1 MTTTF
6 ATRTAQT
13 WRVLIIDDSPDDRAE
28 VRRLLLRGSERRY
41 ELTEAETGAVG
52 LRALRDAD
60 DLPECVVLD
69 YNLPDMDAV
78 EVLAAL
84 ADPNGLTVCPVVV
97 LTGSVGH
104 EYSRAVIQAGAQD
117 YLGKGW
123 MTPESLTRAVENAAE
138 RWAMSHELF
147 REKANVKAG
156 AERLRLVIEVAGLGV
171 VSIDYASDSCTPDA
185 TAAVL
190 FGMHPG
196 MAVPRSAIYNRFH
209 PADRDDVSRL
219 YERSL
224 DPAGDGT
231 IVADHR
237 VVRPD
242 GSIKWLS
249 VKKQTVFGEVAGV
262 RRPVSGV
269 LAAMDITSKKMAEF
283 ELQASE
289 QRTRLA
295 TEATRVGIWEWN
307 IVTNRIRWD
316 TQMFNLYGIPPTP
329 DGIIQYIDW
338 NAALLAEDL
347 AANEATLQD
356 TIRRGKSSTRNF
368 SIRRRADG
376 ERRVIESVETARTNA
391 DGVVEWVLGTNLD
404 ITERR
409 QSENTLRESEARLG
423 GILRHSPAGIIQT
436 DAAGRLIMVNP
447 RWCEML
453 GYPEAEMVGRNILEI
468 THASYL
474 GATAEAFDR
483 LAAGGPDFQSEEVYS
498 RKDGSLLSAQS
509 NVAAIRS
516 PAGEFLGI
524 IAVILDISKQLRS
537 KEKLRQL
544 AAELAEA
551 DRRKD
556 LFLATL
562 AHELRNPLAPLC
574 NGLQVMKR
582 SLDNSPALEKVRA
595 MMDRQLTQL
604 VRLVDDL
611 LDVSRITQGK
621 LDLRKERIDLRTVVD
636 AAVETCRPV
645 IEQAGH
651 ELAVVMP
658 DAPVFVDGDAA
669 RLSQVMSNLLNNATK
684 YTHRGGSIRL
694 VVSRQRGMAQVSV
707 KDNGIGIPP
716 AMLDKVFGMFTQVD
730 GPLEKTTGGL
740 GIGLS
745 LVKGLLEMHNGTI
758 EAKSAGKAMGSEFV
772 FLLPLAMDAG
782 AEPGSYN
789 GLAIDV
795 APSALRR
802 ILVVDDN
809 VDAADS
815 LGELLEMLGNEVR
828 TAHDGEAG
836 VAVAEQFRPD
846 VMLMDIGMP
855 KLNGYEAARRIR
867 QHAWGQGI
875 LLVALTGWGQEDE
888 RKKSADAGFDHHLV
902 KPVRLD
908 DLTQLISA

>member
-1 MTTTF
+1 MITTY
-6 ATRTAQT
+6 APSASQT
-13 WRVLIIDDSPDDRAE
+13 WRVLVIDDSPDDRAE

-41 ELTEAETGAVG
+41 ALTEADTGAAG
-52 LRALRDAD
+52 LRALRDGNE
-60 DLPECVVLD
+60 LPECVVLD
-69 YNLPDMDAV
+69 YNMPDMDAV
-78 EVLAAL
+78 EVLSSL
-84 ADPNGLTVCPVVV
+84 AGPNGLTVCPVVV
-97 LTGSVGH
+97 LTGSVGY
-104 EYSRAVIQAGAQD
+104 EFSRAVLKAGAQD

-123 MTPESLTRAVENAAE
+123 MTPESLTRAVENATE
-138 RWAMSHELF
+138 RWAMSQELL
-147 REKANVKAG
+147 REKENVKAG
-156 AERLRLVIEVAGLGV
+156 AEQLQLVIEVAGLGV
-171 VSIDYASDSCTPDA
+171 VSIDYAADTSTPDA

-190 FGMHPG
+190 FGLESG
-196 MAVPRSAIYNRFH
+196 IAVPRSVIDDRLH
-209 PADRDDVSRL
+209 PADRTEVLRL

-224 DPAGDGT
+224 DPTGSGT
-231 IVADHR
+231 VVVDHKIVHS
-237 VVRPD
+237 D
-242 GSIKWLS
+242 GSTKWLS
-249 VKKQTVFGEVAGV
+249 VKKQTVFGDVAGV

-269 LAAMDITSKKMAEF
+269 LAAMDITAKKMAEF
-283 ELQASE
+283 DLQASE
-289 QRTRLA
+289 QRMRLA

-307 IVTNRIRWD
+307 ILTNTIRWD
-316 TQMFNLYGIPPTP
+316 SQMFCIYGIPPTS
-329 DGIIQYIDW
+329 DGLVRYLDW
-338 NAALLAEDL
+338 NEALLADDL

-356 TIRRGKSSTRNF
+356 TIRRRTSSTRSF
-368 SIRRRADG
+368 SICRRIDG
-376 ERRVIESVETARTNA
+376 ETRIIESVETARTNA

-404 ITERR
+404 ITDRK

-436 DAAGRLIMVNP
+436 DAAGCLIMVNP

-453 GYPEAEMVGRNILEI
+453 GYPEAEMLGRNILEI
-468 THASYL
+468 THSSYL
-474 GATAEAFDR
+474 ASTAEAFDR

-516 PAGEFLGI
+516 PAGQFLGI
-524 IAVILDISKQLRS
+524 IAVILDISKHLQA
-537 KEKLRQL
+537 KEKLRLL
-544 AAELAEA
+544 AAELSEA
-551 DRRKD
+551 DRSKD

-562 AHELRNPLAPLC
+562 AHELRNPLAPLS

-582 SLDNSPALEKVRA
+582 SLNDSAALEKVRA
-595 MMDRQLTQL
+595 MMDRQLNQL

-621 LDLRKERIDLRTVVD
+621 LDLRKERIDLRAVVD

-651 ELAVVMP
+651 ELAVVIP
-658 DAPVFVDGDAA
+658 DDPIFVDGDAT
-669 RLSQVMSNLLNNATK
+669 RLAQVMSNLLNNSTK

-694 VVSRQRGMAQVSV
+694 MVSHYRGMVEVSV
-707 KDNGIGIPP
+707 KDNGVGIPP
-716 AMLDKVFGMFTQVD
+716 AMLTKVFGMFTQVD
-730 GPLEKTTGGL
+730 RTLERTTGGL

-758 EAKSAGKAMGSEFV
+758 EAKSDGDGMGSEFV
-772 FLLPLAMDAG
+772 FLLPVMDDAG
-782 AEPGSYN
+782 ASSDSKN
-789 GLAIDV
+789 GQTNEFVPTD
-795 APSALRR
+795 LRR

-815 LGELLEMLGNEVR
+815 LGQLLAMLGNEVR

-836 VAVAEQFRPD
+836 IAVAEQFRPD

-867 QHAWGQGI
+867 QQTWGQDM

-902 KPVRLD
+902 KPVKLD
-908 DLTQLISA
+908 DLTQLMSA

>member
-1 MTTTF
+1 
-6 ATRTAQT
+6 
-13 WRVLIIDDSPDDRAE
+13 
-28 VRRLLLRGSERRY
+28 
-41 ELTEAETGAVG
+41 
-52 LRALRDAD
+52 
-60 DLPECVVLD
+60 
-69 YNLPDMDAV
+69 
-78 EVLAAL
+78 
-84 ADPNGLTVCPVVV
+84 
-97 LTGSVGH
+97 
-104 EYSRAVIQAGAQD
+104 
-117 YLGKGW
+117 
-123 MTPESLTRAVENAAE
+123 
-138 RWAMSHELF
+138 
-147 REKANVKAG
+147 
-156 AERLRLVIEVAGLGV
+156 
-171 VSIDYASDSCTPDA
+171 
-185 TAAVL
+185 
-190 FGMHPG
+190 
-196 MAVPRSAIYNRFH
+196 
-209 PADRDDVSRL
+209 
-219 YERSL
+219 
-224 DPAGDGT
+224 
-231 IVADHR
+231 
-237 VVRPD
+237 
-242 GSIKWLS
+242 
-249 VKKQTVFGEVAGV
+249 
-262 RRPVSGV
+262 
-269 LAAMDITSKKMAEF
+269 
-283 ELQASE
+283 
-289 QRTRLA
+289 
-295 TEATRVGIWEWN
+295 
-307 IVTNRIRWD
+307 
-316 TQMFNLYGIPPTP
+316 
-329 DGIIQYIDW
+329 
-338 NAALLAEDL
+338 
-347 AANEATLQD
+347 
-356 TIRRGKSSTRNF
+356 
-368 SIRRRADG
+368 
-376 ERRVIESVETARTNA
+376 
-391 DGVVEWVLGTNLD
+391 
-404 ITERR
+404 
-409 QSENTLRESEARLG
+409 
-423 GILRHSPAGIIQT
+423 
-436 DAAGRLIMVNP
+436 
-447 RWCEML
+447 
-453 GYPEAEMVGRNILEI
+453 
-468 THASYL
+468 
-474 GATAEAFDR
+474 
-483 LAAGGPDFQSEEVYS
+483 
-498 RKDGSLLSAQS
+498 LLSAQS

-782 AEPGSYN
+782 AEPDSYN